1 MDDYDWWYAKRRTKV
16 GRSIPSMQRYNE
28 DARGSRKLA
37 YQKTTDTKLISK
49 IRGNVMKQVVNKHWK
64 RDTLLARKRQGRKT
78 VSHGSYR
85 AKRKPNSPRVTLE
98 EHLKAKGAL

>member
-1 MDDYDWWYAKRRTKV
+1 MDDYDWWYATGRIKV

-28 DARGSRKLA
+28 DARGSSKLVNR
-37 YQKTTDTKLISK
+37 TKK
-49 IRGNVMKQVVNKHWK
+49 IKGSRMKQIVNKNWK
-64 RDTLLARKRQGRKT
+64 RDELIARKRQGRKT

-98 EHLKAKGAL
+98 EHLKAKATL